1 MHRNR
6 NAGADPAARR
16 ANTPPPAGNVHG
28 LGLVDALRIDL
39 QPAQLPW
46 LAAEI
51 DIVRYCLE
59 DELEHVRARY
69 DALPERAKKERR
81 PDARDAEEE
90 RDQREY
96 QIQALAMIGQ
106 QVPISSEAAAATVA
120 RPWGEPGDDA
130 SAEIERTEDPVAV
143 AGPAA
148 LITMLISGATRH
160 AAEALGEAPRGPA
173 LDVDHYTDSGRGWR
187 AGDFPRVAPAT
198 AARLRVL
205 AAAACAFTDT
215 YLHVLAHQAYSF
227 DPKYEPV
234 YADELEVAAGGR
246 DTAPGTAG
254 GCRRGRRQLVGRG
267 P

>member
-6 NAGADPAARR
+6 NAGADPAPRR

-59 DELEHVRARY
+59 DELEHVRARHGE
-69 DALPERAKKERR
+69 LPEAAKKERR
-81 PDARDAEEE
+81 PDARDAEQE
-90 RDQREY
+90 RDRRAY

-106 QVPISSEAAAATVA
+106 QVPISGEAEGEH
-120 RPWGEPGDDA
+120 PGEP
-130 SAEIERTEDPVAV
+130 IAV

-148 LITMLISGATRH
+148 LMTMLIGGATRH
-160 AAEALGEAPRGPA
+160 AAEALGEALRGPA
-173 LDVDHYTDSGRGWR
+173 LDVDHYTESGRGWR
-187 AGDFPRVAPAT
+187 AGEFPRVTPAI
-198 AARLRVL
+198 AARLRAL
-205 AAAACAFTDT
+205 AAAVHAFTDT

-227 DPKYEPV
+227 DPEYDPV
-234 YADELEVAAGGR
+234 YADELEVAAGVR
-246 DTAPGTAG
+246 DGAAGTAG
-254 GCRRGRRQLVGRG
+254 GPGRTAGNS
-267 P
+267 